1 MGSTDSSSAPSD
13 TRIALCGFRSSR
25 ILSSCSEIFLSAR
38 IPTFLSPAIETISTS
53 LFSEINSSYTFIPP
67 NMVLISESSGSAEP
81 SLTAASRFALRPII
95 GLGTPAFSP
104 RSLSRSIQM
113 ISILIGIVYLH
124 ISINNIR
131 IVLNT
136 LITSF
141 YIMQRDV
148 NLNLIYIILILLLAI
163 GGSLIFYQIKYEKL
177 KSDYESSMSVFNES
191 IKNLSVGQKKL

>member
-1 MGSTDSSSAPSD
+1 
-13 TRIALCGFRSSR
+13 
-25 ILSSCSEIFLSAR
+25 
-38 IPTFLSPAIETISTS
+38 
-53 LFSEINSSYTFIPP
+53 
-67 NMVLISESSGSAEP
+67 
-81 SLTAASRFALRPII
+81 
-95 GLGTPAFSP
+95 
-104 RSLSRSIQM
+104 M

-163 GGSLIFYQIKYEKL
+163 GGSVIFYQMKYEKL
-177 KSDYESSMSVFNES
+177 KSDCESSMSVFNES
-191 IKNLSVGQKKL
+191 IKNLSVDQKKLYENITDLNVSASREYMLASKLEKKAKDLENTSIELASVQQQLFECQQISDSLNVNYTFSKTLLDRHAAAISKMQEDLDNLKSDVNRGATKDVLLTDIQQLQDELNKLKSY